1 MGNGAPVASQSLLNR
16 QYDYTTVERLAR
28 KGYFMSNFEEYK
40 RAIEESVRMNEL
52 DVLEVLIPAGN
63 TKMALPLHIAASMGN
78 IEACELLLSA
88 GFGFLQSDN
97 DGRTPLHLCAMHGT
111 GSVDAAVCIT
121 LLGLQG
127 NNAANIRDRQGCTP
141 LHCAISSNNVDAVRW
156 LLDSKGI
163 NVKLANGDGL
173 TARDLARKK
182 GYKHILELLDVKE
195 GFLRPESS
203 QVMTDINAK
212 SKANPGYSEAV
223 DQERI
228 MRVWEAFFENAYKHM
243 EAETSAVGGL
253 MVDEGGLRHVQKNV
267 KSQYYSSFDAGD
279 SDDDDMYFH
288 TRPPQGGLKRIDQ
301 QSTASASIT
310 ARAKH
315 KTPIKS
321 ISDAKST
328 ISENQSSSSSN
339 LRTTTYQNQSITPER
354 VLAKAAVAD
363 PSIVKQAAGWKI
375 HEVDPGV
382 LAWYQNI
389 CCFESSNNSLYV
401 ININDQDNNN
411 SSSMWLEEHLAYHEY
426 WYGLIPS
433 AWLTDVDAY
442 LSLPTD
448 CTLSVRCGWITYY
461 DHTTNECCW

>member
-1 MGNGAPVASQSLLNR
+1 MGNGAPIASQINR

-40 RAIEESVRMNEL
+40 RALEESIRMNEL

-88 GFGFLQSDN
+88 GFGFLTSDSN
-97 DGRTPLHLCAMHGT
+97 GRTPLHLCAMHGT

-141 LHCAISSNNVDAVRW
+141 LHCAIASNNVDAVRW
-156 LLDSKGI
+156 LLDTKGI

-173 TARDLARKK
+173 TARDLARKN
-182 GYKHILELLDVKE
+182 GYKQIIELLDVKE

-203 QVMTDINAK
+203 KVMTEINAK

-243 EAETSAVGGL
+243 EAEPGL

-279 SDDDDMYFH
+279 SDDDDLYFN

-301 QSTASASIT
+301 QSNASAS
-310 ARAKH
+310 ANAHAKQ

-321 ISDAKST
+321 MSDAK
-328 ISENQSSSSSN
+328 QSPSSSN
-339 LRTTTYQNQSITPER
+339 LRSTTTYPNQSITPER
-354 VLAKAAVAD
+354 TLAKAAVAD
-363 PSIVKQAAGWKI
+363 PSIVKPSAGWGI

-382 LAWYQNI
+382 LAWYQSI
-389 CCFESSNNSLYV
+389 CCFEPSNNSLYV
-401 ININDQDNNN
+401 ININDQGSSN
-411 SSSMWLEEHLAYHEY
+411 SSMWLEEHLAYHEY

>member
-1 MGNGAPVASQSLLNR
+1 MGNGAPVASQAVLNR
-16 QYDYTTVERLAR
+16 EYDFTTVERLGR
-28 KGYFMSNFEEYK
+28 KGFFMSNYDQYK
-40 RAIEESVRMNEL
+40 RAIEESIRTNEL
-52 DVLEVLIPAGN
+52 DVLEILIPAGN
-63 TKMALPLHIAASMGN
+63 SKMALPLHIAASMGN

-88 GFGFLQSDN
+88 GFGFLTSDN
-97 DGRTPLHLCAMHGT
+97 DGRTPLHLCAAHGT

-141 LHCAISSNNVDAVRW
+141 LHLAISSNNVDAVRW
-156 LLDSKGI
+156 LLDIKGI

-182 GYKHILELLDVKE
+182 GYKQILELLDVKE
-195 GFLRPESS
+195 GFLRAESS
-203 QVMTDINAK
+203 TVMTSINAK
-212 SKANPGYSEAV
+212 SKANPGYTEAV

-243 EAETSAVGGL
+243 EAESSAVGGL

-279 SDDDDMYFH
+279 SDDDDMYFN

-310 ARAKH
+310 AAGAKD
-315 KTPIKS
+315 KTPTKS
-321 ISDAKST
+321 LTDAKNTISDQPS
-328 ISENQSSSSSN
+328 SSSSSN
-339 LRTTTYQNQSITPER
+339 LRSTTYHNQSITPER
-354 VLAKAAVAD
+354 TLAKAAVAD
-363 PSIVKQAAGWKI
+363 PSTLKQSAGWGI
-375 HEVDPGV
+375 SEVDPGV

-389 CCFESSNNSLYV
+389 CCFESSSNSLYV
-401 ININDQDNNN
+401 ININDQGTN
-411 SSSMWLEEHLAYHEY
+411 SSMWLEEHLAYHEY

-433 AWLTDVDAY
+433 AWLADVDAY